1 MSKFSDY
8 LENKIVNFWL
18 RGNPEGVVAPAGVYL
33 ALYKS
38 DPTDANTGTEC
49 AATGDY
55 ARQQVTFS
63 APVDGVTSN
72 TALVQFPIASLS
84 WGTVTHIGIFDA
96 PSGGNLLF
104 HGAISPTQTINA
116 GGRIEFPAGSIQI
129 SIL

>member
-8 LENKIVNFWL
+8 MENKIVNFWL
-18 RGNPEGVVAPAGVYL
+18 RGNPEGVVAPAATYL

-49 AATGDY
+49 ASSGDY
-55 ARQQVTFS
+55 ARQVLSFT

-72 TALVQFPIASLS
+72 SALVQFPIASLS

-96 PSGGNLLF
+96 PTGGNLMF
-104 HGAISPTQTINA
+104 YGAISPTQTINA